1 MNLKKC
7 RKLLTDWSMCV
18 IILLTI
24 GQKYNKEVFMKV
36 KDPTSETAIKLIQS
50 ATELFNDFG
59 YTGTSINDIAKKSK
73 LSKGI
78 LYHYF
83 QSKDDVYLFCLSECI
98 NNFVDFMERNI
109 SKISL
114 SKETMIRVVELRF
127 VFFDENPQYKNLFH
141 NIISGKPTH
150 LSKEISEIRQVLTEN
165 NISWIKLILT
175 EINLGKDVLE
185 SDVSLF
191 ISILQNS
198 STFLLDAESDK
209 KYRQDMINSIVR
221 LTIIFLNGLR
231 EDLI

>member
-1 MNLKKC
+1 M
-7 RKLLTDWSMCV
+7 
-18 IILLTI
+18 
-24 GQKYNKEVFMKV
+24 KE

>member
-1 MNLKKC
+1 
-7 RKLLTDWSMCV
+7 
-18 IILLTI
+18 
-24 GQKYNKEVFMKV
+24 MKV

-98 NNFVDFMERNI
+98 NNFVDFMGRNI

>member
-1 MNLKKC
+1 
-7 RKLLTDWSMCV
+7 
-18 IILLTI
+18 
-24 GQKYNKEVFMKV
+24 MKV

-127 VFFDENPQYKNLFH
+127 VFFDENPQYKILFH

>member
-1 MNLKKC
+1 
-7 RKLLTDWSMCV
+7 
-18 IILLTI
+18 
-24 GQKYNKEVFMKV
+24 MKV

-114 SKETMIRVVELRF
+114 SKETMTRVVELRF

>member
-1 MNLKKC
+1 
-7 RKLLTDWSMCV
+7 
-18 IILLTI
+18 
-24 GQKYNKEVFMKV
+24 MKV

-127 VFFDENPQYKNLFH
+127 VFFDENPQYKNLFY

>member
-1 MNLKKC
+1 
-7 RKLLTDWSMCV
+7 
-18 IILLTI
+18 
-24 GQKYNKEVFMKV
+24 MKV

-165 NISWIKLILT
+165 NISWIKLIPT

>member
-1 MNLKKC
+1 M
-7 RKLLTDWSMCV
+7 
-18 IILLTI
+18 
-24 GQKYNKEVFMKV
+24 
-36 KDPTSETAIKLIQS
+36 
-50 ATELFNDFG
+50 
-59 YTGTSINDIAKKSK
+59 
-73 LSKGI
+73 
-78 LYHYF
+78 
-83 QSKDDVYLFCLSECI
+83 YLFCLSECI
-98 NNFVDFMERNI
+98 NNFVDFMVRNI

>member
-1 MNLKKC
+1 
-7 RKLLTDWSMCV
+7 
-18 IILLTI
+18 
-24 GQKYNKEVFMKV
+24 MKV

-59 YTGTSINDIAKKSK
+59 YTGTSINDIVKKSK

>member
-1 MNLKKC
+1 M
-7 RKLLTDWSMCV
+7 
-18 IILLTI
+18 
-24 GQKYNKEVFMKV
+24 Q
-36 KDPTSETAIKLIQS
+36 
-50 ATELFNDFG
+50 
-59 YTGTSINDIAKKSK
+59 
-73 LSKGI
+73 
-78 LYHYF
+78 
-83 QSKDDVYLFCLSECI
+83 
-98 NNFVDFMERNI
+98 
-109 SKISL
+109 
-114 SKETMIRVVELRF
+114 
-127 VFFDENPQYKNLFH
+127 H

-231 EDLI
+231 EDLIW

>member
-1 MNLKKC
+1 
-7 RKLLTDWSMCV
+7 
-18 IILLTI
+18 
-24 GQKYNKEVFMKV
+24 MKV

-127 VFFDENPQYKNLFH
+127 VFSMKIH
-141 NIISGKPTH
+141 NIRICFTTSYPVNQH
-150 LSKEISEIRQVLTEN
+150 
-165 NISWIKLILT
+165 
-175 EINLGKDVLE
+175 
-185 SDVSLF
+185 
-191 ISILQNS
+191 
-198 STFLLDAESDK
+198 TFQK
-209 KYRQDMINSIVR
+209 KYQKYDR
-221 LTIIFLNGLR
+221 F
-231 EDLI
+231 

>member
-1 MNLKKC
+1 
-7 RKLLTDWSMCV
+7 
-18 IILLTI
+18 
-24 GQKYNKEVFMKV
+24 MKV

-114 SKETMIRVVELRF
+114 SKETMSRVVELRF

>member
-1 MNLKKC
+1 
-7 RKLLTDWSMCV
+7 
-18 IILLTI
+18 
-24 GQKYNKEVFMKV
+24 MKV

-221 LTIIFLNGLR
+221 LTIIFFNGLR

>member
-1 MNLKKC
+1 
-7 RKLLTDWSMCV
+7 
-18 IILLTI
+18 
-24 GQKYNKEVFMKV
+24 MKV

-59 YTGTSINDIAKKSK
+59 FTVKSINDIAKKSK

>member
-1 MNLKKC
+1 
-7 RKLLTDWSMCV
+7 
-18 IILLTI
+18 
-24 GQKYNKEVFMKV
+24 MKV

-127 VFFDENPQYKNLFH
+127 VFFDENPQYKNLFQ
-141 NIISGKPTH
+141 NIIVGKPTH
-150 LSKEISEIRQVLTEN
+150 LSKEKAAIRQVLTEN

>member
-1 MNLKKC
+1 
-7 RKLLTDWSMCV
+7 
-18 IILLTI
+18 
-24 GQKYNKEVFMKV
+24 MKV

-127 VFFDENPQYKNLFH
+127 VFF
-141 NIISGKPTH
+141 
-150 LSKEISEIRQVLTEN
+150 R
-165 NISWIKLILT
+165 
-175 EINLGKDVLE
+175 
-185 SDVSLF
+185 
-191 ISILQNS
+191 
-198 STFLLDAESDK
+198 
-209 KYRQDMINSIVR
+209 
-221 LTIIFLNGLR
+221 
-231 EDLI
+231 

>member
-1 MNLKKC
+1 
-7 RKLLTDWSMCV
+7 
-18 IILLTI
+18 
-24 GQKYNKEVFMKV
+24 MKV

-127 VFFDENPQYKNLFH
+127 VFFDENPQYKNLSH